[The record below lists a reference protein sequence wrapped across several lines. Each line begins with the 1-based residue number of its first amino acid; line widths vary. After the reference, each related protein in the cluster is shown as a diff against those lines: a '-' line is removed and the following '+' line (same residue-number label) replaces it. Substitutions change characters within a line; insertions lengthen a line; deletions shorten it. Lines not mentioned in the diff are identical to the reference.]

1 LASTLQGVGRGNAG
15 LDRAAPRR
23 WTSGT
28 VDYGAPVVSGGR
40 VYASGTTLVGGEP
53 VTYVDQFAL
62 R

>member
-1 LASTLQGVGRGNAG
+1 VYAG
-15 LDRAAPRR
+15 LARGIGAWRLSDGVRR

-40 VYASGTTLVGGEP
+40 VYASATTLVGGEP

-62 R
+62 S

>member
-1 LASTLQGVGRGNAG
+1 MTGGV
-15 LDRAAPRR
+15 RR

-40 VYASGTTLVGGEP
+40 VYASATTLVGGEP

-62 R
+62 S